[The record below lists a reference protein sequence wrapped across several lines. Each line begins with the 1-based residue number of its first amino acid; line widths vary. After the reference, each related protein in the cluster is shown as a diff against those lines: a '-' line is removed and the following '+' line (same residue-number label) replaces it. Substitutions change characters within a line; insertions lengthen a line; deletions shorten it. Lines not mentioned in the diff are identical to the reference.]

1 MEKQVILASGSPRRQ
16 ELLRLIVPEY
26 EVIPALGEEV
36 AEEGLSPQ
44 ETVRQLA
51 LHKAKEVAAAHPRRP
66 GHWRG
71 YHCRCGK

>member
-51 LHKAKEVAAAHPRRP
+51 LHKAKEVAAAHP
-66 GHWRG
+66 GALVIGG
-71 YHCRCGK
+71 YHCRRGK